1 MVYGSHDSLTTV
13 SHIDI
18 SYHHRL
24 GDFSTVTVE
33 RFHLRHESS
42 Q

>member
-1 MVYGSHDSLTTV
+1 MDYGSHDSLTTV
-13 SHIDI
+13 NNIYI

-24 GDFSTVTVE
+24 DDSSAVPLE